1 MRDFYEH
8 EFEIGRQKYPSSKP
22 LPLDNHG
29 LWTVAA
35 DYLRGRDLVP
45 AVALYNGWY
54 ASQEAG
60 DTEPR
65 LVMVGTNSFGFP
77 YWQARAF
84 YDGAEKRYQSTHG
97 ARENSLIICWPLGET
112 DSAVLME
119 GPIDALAAAC
129 EGFVGVAMLGNTA
142 PPECVDYAAV
152 ILRGY
157 EVSVLPDTD
166 DMEFGGRLCGAMAVR
181 GIAARLISSR
191 PYKDLCAAPADQRAE
206 ILRGL

>member
-1 MRDFYEH
+1 VRGFYQH
-8 EFEIGRQKYPSSKP
+8 EFEIARQKHPSGKP
-22 LPLDNHG
+22 LPAEHEG

-35 DYLRGRDLVP
+35 DYLSGRDLLP
-45 AVALYNGWY
+45 DVARYNGWY

-65 LVMVGTNSFGFP
+65 IVMPGTNSFGFP
-77 YWQARAF
+77 YWQARAL

-97 ARENSLIICWPLGET
+97 ARENSLIICWPIGDT
-112 DSAVLME
+112 DAAVLME

-129 EGFVGVAMLGNTA
+129 EGYVGVAMLGNTA
-142 PPECVDYAAV
+142 PPDCVDYAAV

-157 EVSVLPDTD
+157 DVSVLPDTD

-181 GIAARLISSR
+181 GIPARLISSS
-191 PYKDLCAAPADQRAE
+191 PYNDLCSAPADERAE
-206 ILRGL
+206 ILGRL